1 MVLYLVVE
9 KKDIV
14 VVSAAEVDVVVV
26 QYIAGELLQLQQLAE
41 GVALAGEVFVMAVEM
56 TPKV

>member
-26 QYIAGELLQLQQLAE
+26 QYIAEELLQLQQLAE
-41 GVALAGEVFVMAVEM
+41 EVALAGEVFVMAVEM
-56 TPKV
+56 PPKV